1 MAIEPGIAIERDWVV
16 APGEILQEALD
27 ERGMSQSDLA
37 RRMGRPIKTINEI
50 VNGKAAITADTAIQL
65 ELALGITAAFWNNLE
80 ATYRAHLARVR
91 SEQELAAHASW
102 AAGFPMKDLVAHN
115 LIRPAS
121 TKGGKVA
128 ALLAY
133 FRVST
138 PDAWK
143 KHWLEP
149 AASYRASP
157 AFASRPQVAAAWL
170 RWGEILADEIETE
183 PFDARRLSDALTEIR
198 GLVRKDFALV
208 RQRIHD
214 VLAGAGV
221 ALVLTPEFRDT
232 HLSGAARWIGPD
244 KALIQLSLR
253 FKTDDHFWFSLF
265 HEGRHLLED
274 KRVDYVDAEP
284 TNGDSEEQAE
294 READRFARDTLIPSD
309 AYAAF
314 LATATI
320 TADAIRAF
328 AKDQGVPPGVVVGR
342 LQHDGHLDPSHFND
356 LKKPIRLGQ
365 AS

>member
-1 MAIEPGIAIERDWVV
+1 MAIEPGITVERDWVV

-27 ERGMSQSDLA
+27 DRGMSQSDLA

-50 VNGKAAITADTAIQL
+50 VNGKAAITPDTAIQL
-65 ELALGITAAFWNNLE
+65 ELALGISAAFWNNLE
-80 ATYRAHLARVR
+80 ATYRAHLARTR
-91 SEQELAAHASW
+91 SEQELAAYASW
-102 AAGFPMKDLVAHN
+102 AAAFPIKDLVQNN

-138 PDAWK
+138 PEAWK

-149 AASYRASP
+149 AVAYRASP

-170 RWGEILADEIETE
+170 RWGEILAEGVETE
-183 PFDARRLSDALTEIR
+183 PFDPRRLSEVLTEIR
-198 GLVRKDFALV
+198 GLVRKDFALT

-214 VLAGAGV
+214 LLAGAGV
-221 ALVLTPEFRDT
+221 ALVLTPEFKDT

-284 TNGDSEEQAE
+284 AEGESKDTAE
-294 READRFARDTLIPSD
+294 READRFARDTLIPAE

-314 LATATI
+314 LATATF
-320 TADAIRAF
+320 TEDAIRRF
-328 AKDQGVPPGVVVGR
+328 AKDQGVPAGVVVGR
-342 LQHDGHLDPSHFND
+342 LQHDHHLDPSHLND
-356 LKKPIRLGQ
+356 LKKPVRFGQ
-365 AS
+365 VL